1 MKIASLFS
9 FAFSK
14 GSRAYAVTRRNAE
27 SQAYTNEH
35 LSVECGSTIDDS
47 SSSEE
52 SSDFT
57 YSPTLKKK
65 KEHIEQ
71 FLRSVYPLVCIK
83 SGVRIPL
90 VVFSENDLGEGLFEY
105 SFASEGDMVEYWKQV
120 GDLKV
125 SKKGAEKTRKR
136 IIECC
141 MDRNTG
147 AVRAY
152 ISDDARVRLVE
163 VYPTYA
169 TMISCMY
176 EIAVYYTDLLDGDYE
191 VYQKDKEEISIPSDL
206 VESKSMMGIR
216 SISSISISDVS
227 SPVTKY
233 DLTFQN
239 PRQQVDTARVLTVDE
254 ARAVENAAGKLGG
267 DESSVNFASR
277 RKNIAFVIRVSGTWL
292 HVRQNYFNQAE
303 DYNEQTGGY
312 RRYYRELPATFVHQP
327 EVIKL
332 LDAFADKFS
341 VPDGHMSLVQVQTSV
356 IGSNDE
362 GKCLTGQGIHSDGA
376 DVAMIAVLRRDN
388 VAGACSA
395 VFADPAGNNSLFGPQ
410 PLQGGEAVFWQDNAV
425 YHYVEPARRLDKSKN
440 GYRTVLIAHYPATH
454 YISGKKNVNNTL
466 PPSGV
471 HPPYLLQS

>member
-267 DESSVNFASR
+267 DESSVN
-277 RKNIAFVIRVSGTWL
+277 
-292 HVRQNYFNQAE
+292 
-303 DYNEQTGGY
+303 
-312 RRYYRELPATFVHQP
+312 
-327 EVIKL
+327 
-332 LDAFADKFS
+332 
-341 VPDGHMSLVQVQTSV
+341 
-356 IGSNDE
+356 
-362 GKCLTGQGIHSDGA
+362 
-376 DVAMIAVLRRDN
+376 
-388 VAGACSA
+388 
-395 VFADPAGNNSLFGPQ
+395 
-410 PLQGGEAVFWQDNAV
+410 
-425 YHYVEPARRLDKSKN
+425 
-440 GYRTVLIAHYPATH
+440 
-454 YISGKKNVNNTL
+454 
-466 PPSGV
+466 
-471 HPPYLLQS
+471 